1 MVGTGAV
8 EWLVVLEQGPLET
21 GSPPP
26 PSTARQASVTHWA
39 QDTTVL
45 PDLAGTLLPKA
56 RNPAFAIDRPPGEA
70 RQIPSDYSQAIPYD
84 HSLLISRITSQL
96 VPVLKHTAVSSE
108 CLYDPL

>member
-1 MVGTGAV
+1 MAGSLGA
-8 EWLVVLEQGPLET
+8 
-21 GSPPP
+21 GSPRNRKSSSPKY
-26 PSTARQASVTHWA
+26 SEAQASVTHWA